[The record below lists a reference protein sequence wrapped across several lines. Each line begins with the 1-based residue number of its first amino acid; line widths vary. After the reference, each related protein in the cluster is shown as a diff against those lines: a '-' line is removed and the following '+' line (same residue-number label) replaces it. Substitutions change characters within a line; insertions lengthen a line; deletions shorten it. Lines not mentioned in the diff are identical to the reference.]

1 MQFEIDNL
9 IQGCRWILAG
19 CALIWFRI
27 PELTQLLL
35 ILMIIDIVFGLIVAI
50 KERDLSTH
58 AALWG
63 VTKKFSVLILIAVA
77 AIFNHYVQP
86 IIEINLTQAA
96 SVFYIVP
103 EMLSIS
109 RNAAR
114 IGIPVFSEF
123 ERVLGYFRNYSALD
137 VEKGKED
144 KHEQ

>member
-1 MQFEIDNL
+1 MQFEIDNS

-50 KERDLSTH
+50 KERDLSAH